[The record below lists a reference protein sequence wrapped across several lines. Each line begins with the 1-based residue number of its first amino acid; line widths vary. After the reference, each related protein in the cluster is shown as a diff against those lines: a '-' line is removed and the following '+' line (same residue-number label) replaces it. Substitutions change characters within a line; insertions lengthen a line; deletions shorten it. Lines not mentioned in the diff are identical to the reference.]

1 MILNN
6 GMKAIDGYNGY
17 FVTEEGLVFSSKSNR
32 FLKFSYDKQ
41 GYKRVGLSMG
51 CYKTKTIK
59 IHRLVAQ
66 AFIPNPEN
74 KGDVN
79 HIDGNKSNNHY
90 SNLEW
95 CSAKENIIHAYKN
108 GLNISHMTGKFDIL
122 HPNSIKIAQL
132 SICGVNQ
139 INVFNSVSEASRQTK
154 INRAT
159 INECINNK
167 RKSAGGYKW
176 QKI

>member
-1 MILNN
+1 M
-6 GMKAIDGYNGY
+6 
-17 FVTEEGLVFSSKSNR
+17 E
-32 FLKFSYDKQ
+32 
-41 GYKRVGLSMG
+41 LSEM
-51 CYKTKTIK
+51 IK
-59 IHRLVAQ
+59 IMQH
-66 AFIPNPEN
+66 
-74 KGDVN
+74 
-79 HIDGNKSNNHY
+79 
-90 SNLEW
+90 
-95 CSAKENIIHAYKN
+95 
-108 GLNISHMTGKFDIL
+108 
-122 HPNSIKIAQL
+122 SIKIAQL